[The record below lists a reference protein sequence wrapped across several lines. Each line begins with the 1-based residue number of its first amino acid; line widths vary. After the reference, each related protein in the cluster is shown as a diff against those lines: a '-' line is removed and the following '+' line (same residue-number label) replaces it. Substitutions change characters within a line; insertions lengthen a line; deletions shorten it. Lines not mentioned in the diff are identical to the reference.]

1 MLISTDHLN
10 SLNLGSHFLGAGGG
24 EESPNTKMLA
34 EQQLKKHSVP
44 CEILENLAPDAL
56 VLIVSFFGSPGVEDE
71 KMSNMFHIDL
81 LLEKVEEIF
90 NKPASA
96 VVALGI
102 GGGTVFLPLLIAARS
117 KLPILDADCFG
128 RCFPQLQM
136 ISTNLLGFAPKQA
149 FVTNLMGD
157 VITIE
162 STRFHA
168 LERHARQIA
177 ISSGGA
183 CLIVPQVLTGEEAKR
198 GLIAGSLT
206 RALTIGQII
215 EETRDLNAVME
226 YTGGTF
232 VGIGGVTLSTGFGL
246 PETFKRRIILKNAEE
261 KRVWEIWMDNEYNLL
276 FENGELIA
284 EVPDIITL
292 CNPDTCEPL
301 TLGQLYL
308 HANVAIC
315 VTKAPDVW
323 YSEKGLALV
332 RPKRHQEGKAF
343 LCGPS
348 SVLRSIA

>member
-1 MLISTDHLN
+1 MIRVDADVLKVG
-10 SLNLGSHFLGAGGG
+10 SLFLGSGGGLEFEISKAILKNQLKTRLARIVSLDTLDSDDLVVSVSYMGSPTIEAEKNYNLSHFDKLIKTIEEFCKKKINAFCMWGVAGGG
-24 EESPNTKMLA
+24 P
-34 EQQLKKHSVP
+34 
-44 CEILENLAPDAL
+44 
-56 VLIVSFFGSPGVEDE
+56 
-71 KMSNMFHIDL
+71 
-81 LLEKVEEIF
+81 
-90 NKPASA
+90 
-96 VVALGI
+96 
-102 GGGTVFLPLLIAARS
+102 FLPICLSSLFDI
-117 KLPILDADCFG
+117 PILDADLTG
-128 RCFPQLQM
+128 RCFSQLNM
-136 ISTNLLGFAPKQA
+136 ISTNLAGIPLRTA
-149 FVTNLMGD
+149 FIGNLMGD
-157 VITIE
+157 IITIE
-162 STRFHA
+162 NTRFHA

-226 YTGGTF
+226 YAGGTF
-232 VGIGGVTLSTGFGL
+232 VGIGGIALSTGFGL